1 MELSQESR
9 RPIVNRLR
17 RAQGQLTGVI
27 RILEEGGDCEL
38 VLTQLAAVGK
48 ALDRAGFQ
56 LVSRSLKQCLT
67 DSENGEIDSERL
79 ERVFLSLA

>member
-1 MELSQESR
+1 MELTQEAR
-9 RPIVNRLR
+9 RPVLNRLR
-17 RAQGQLTGVI
+17 RANGQLTGVI
-27 RILEEGGDCEL
+27 RMLEEGGDCEQ

-56 LVSRSLKQCLT
+56 LVTLGLKECLLS
-67 DSENGEIDSERL
+67 DESGEIDTERL

>member
-1 MELSQESR
+1 MEMSEAAR
-9 RPIVNRLR
+9 RPVLNRLR

-27 RILEEGGDCEL
+27 RMIEEGLDCEM

-56 LVSRSLKQCLT
+56 IVSGGLKECLIAGE
-67 DSENGEIDSERL
+67 DGEIDIKRL
-79 ERVFLSLA
+79 EKLFLSLS

>member
-1 MELSQESR
+1 M
-9 RPIVNRLR
+9 
-17 RAQGQLTGVI
+17 
-27 RILEEGGDCEL
+27 LEDTGDCEE

-56 LVSRSLKQCLT
+56 MVTLGLKECLMESDT
-67 DSENGEIDSERL
+67 GEINTERL